1 MPCKPE
7 IFTISGPYQIQI
19 RSFPSFLVRAQGTE
33 VAAGLSAG
41 KQRRLH
47 VLDKGQPEHSRPAA
61 SALDNSICL
70 NIQNSPQFSCTQH
83 VQQQLEYSIVDSRLA
98 VLAIR
103 KTIQLR

>member
-19 RSFPSFLVRAQGTE
+19 RSFPSFLVRARTE
-33 VAAGLSAG
+33 VAAGLSTG

-70 NIQNSPQFSCTQH
+70 NIQNSPQFICTQH

-98 VLAIR
+98 VPAIR